1 MMVVQNRK
9 VERNWGSHILPSGWN
24 KLESFEHHS
33 HPPHSYFINIFI
45 EDIIIIIIFLVV
57 IIILIIIIIVIL
69 VIIIIFLVVIII
81 IFLVIMFRV
90 KQVGRNTV
98 AWVRKS
104 DSRILSIEED
114 TIVQVIMQK
123 KKILGGWDIFTFV
136 PSKLWNRY
144 RKLSIE
150 EDTMPK

>member
-45 EDIIIIIIFLVV
+45 RGHNHHNHLSSHHHHHHHHLFSYHHHHLFGHHDHHVQGETSWAQHRGLGS
-57 IIILIIIIIVIL
+57 
-69 VIIIIFLVVIII
+69 
-81 IFLVIMFRV
+81 
-90 KQVGRNTV
+90 QVWLKDPLNRGGHNCSGNH
-98 AWVRKS
+98 A
-104 DSRILSIEED
+104 
-114 TIVQVIMQK
+114 K
-123 KKILGGWDIFTFV
+123 KKILGGWDIFTLV
-136 PSKLWNRY
+136 PSKLWNQY
-144 RKLSIE
+144 HKLSIE

>member
-1 MMVVQNRK
+1 M
-9 VERNWGSHILPSGWN
+9 
-24 KLESFEHHS
+24 
-33 HPPHSYFINIFI
+33 
-45 EDIIIIIIFLVV
+45 III
-57 IIILIIIIIVIL
+57 
-69 VIIIIFLVVIII
+69 
-81 IFLVIMFRV
+81 FRV

-123 KKILGGWDIFTFV
+123 KKILGGWDIFTLV
-136 PSKLWNRY
+136 PSKLWNQY
-144 RKLSIE
+144 HKLSIE